1 MDERKVKR
9 WILLFLDMLMGFMH
23 VPFFLDRPFSM
34 NSFRTYGDYTGPWP
48 LHIPTGTI
56 QVPYHLD
63 MGAMWVVLPYR
74 VLLLPRLVLYHS
86 KIWKKGAALA
96 SLANVEVGVG
106 VAIRTGF
113 ASKPWS
119 YLFFLIAF
127 PFFSLSFIFSNCE
140 RLVEPLYGTHHHA
153 AWASYVSLTTVGYG
167 NDESQTMCGRAASMV
182 LIILGIMGTSLL
194 ISQVE
199 NNLHMTREQQTV
211 MRLIAEKEKDTAVR
225 VVSAIAIQSIW
236 RKMREYRIRRHG
248 SPKNAPQGKK
258 PEDSKE
264 VLRAIQKLKAV
275 RKAPIDFD
283 QDFTARVESKV
294 WDLNRECAE
303 LKDEVKRES
312 EITRGMVLKEMALI
326 QGRMVK
332 TMLEEIRSESAP
344 PRAMAASRGDRPPD
358 AGGGGKNGGKK
369 GGGKSMPKKGGGTG
383 VGNVFSTLAVA
394 KKRAAPIR
402 SRRLSRD

>member
-1 MDERKVKR
+1 MKLLKLCLLFTMVAQALAYKRYDQFFYEYQVQKNGQRVMDEGKVKR
-9 WILLFLDMLMGFMH
+9 RILLGMDILMGFIH
-23 VPFFLDRPFSM
+23 VPFFMDKPISM
-34 NSFRTYGDYTGPWP
+34 NSFRTYGDYGGPWP

-63 MGAMWVVLPYR
+63 MAAMWVVLPYR

-113 ASKPWS
+113 ATAPWR

-140 RLVEPLYGTHHHA
+140 RLVEPFYGTHHHA

-167 NDESQTMCGRAASMV
+167 NDESQTMCGRAASLV

-211 MRLIAEKEKDTAVR
+211 MRLIAEKEKDGVVR
-225 VVSAIAIQSIW
+225 NFSAIAIQKVW
-236 RKMREYRIRRHG
+236 RKMKEYKVNG
-248 SPKNAPQGKK
+248 SPQGAPQVQ
-258 PEDSKE
+258 DSKE
-264 VLRAIQKLKAV
+264 VCSPANLPLHV
-275 RKAPIDFD
+275 
-283 QDFTARVESKV
+283 
-294 WDLNRECAE
+294 
-303 LKDEVKRES
+303 
-312 EITRGMVLKEMALI
+312 
-326 QGRMVK
+326 
-332 TMLEEIRSESAP
+332 
-344 PRAMAASRGDRPPD
+344 
-358 AGGGGKNGGKK
+358 AG
-369 GGGKSMPKKGGGTG
+369 
-383 VGNVFSTLAVA
+383 V
-394 KKRAAPIR
+394 
-402 SRRLSRD
+402 